1 MNVDKKADFSNVT
14 STVDSTAEVVPSP
27 DFSNVRSSVESTA
40 QIIGD
45 ESVTVQAG
53 DSLSVIAKRHYGDG
67 NLWPRI
73 FEANRDTPKA
83 EMLAFE
89 IARGNELKVS
99 PPERPA
105 QS

>member
-73 FEANRDTPKA
+73 FEANRDT
-83 EMLAFE
+83 
-89 IARGNELKVS
+89 LKDPDTIFPGQVLRL
-99 PPERPA
+99 PPEA
-105 QS
+105 

>member
-67 NLWPRI
+67 NSWPRI
-73 FEANRDTPKA
+73 FEANRDTLKDPDTIFPGQVLRLPPKA
-83 EMLAFE
+83 
-89 IARGNELKVS
+89 
-99 PPERPA
+99 
-105 QS
+105 